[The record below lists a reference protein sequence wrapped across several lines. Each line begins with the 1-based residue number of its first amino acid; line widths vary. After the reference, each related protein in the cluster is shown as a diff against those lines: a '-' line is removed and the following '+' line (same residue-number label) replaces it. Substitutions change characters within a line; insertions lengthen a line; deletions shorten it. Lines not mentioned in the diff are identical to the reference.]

1 MTVSLSKNRRQA
13 LVTFMTDLDHL
24 SARIAHEVALQED
37 IYGLLRSPKSLLEIA
52 YEKRYQDP
60 EALRLWLN
68 KLSAFGFL
76 TSEPGSD
83 LFQTPSSFPNLST
96 PDQTSEFTADLAI
109 FEHMTKLLAPKIPSK
124 LRNETGGVSL
134 SEKPHVWDSITGL
147 ESMETLRELI
157 IAQSQVLD
165 SISTKLESVKTFSVL
180 DLGAFTGNS
189 TVTLAK
195 RLPEDIEITTVVH
208 STKYVQA
215 AEYTLDMFGI
225 TNANVVK
232 VPPLG
237 SLKGKI
243 KKRFDAVFI
252 FHQEIYGA
260 MTRIA
265 DVAKLVHPSGTIA
278 GFLPLRE
285 TRGQSLLLEWLWMML
300 QHFEKYP
307 QQDAFRATLANS
319 GFTQIEF
326 LPYPLWT
333 FSASRE

>member
-1 MTVSLSKNRRQA
+1 MTTSFPADRRQA
-13 LVTFMTDLDHL
+13 LVTFMTHLDHL

-52 YEKRYQDP
+52 YEKRYHDP
-60 EALRLWLN
+60 ETLRLWLN

-83 LFQTPSSFPNLST
+83 LFHTPSSFPDLPT
-96 PDQTSEFTADLAI
+96 PDKDDAFTADLVM
-109 FEHMTKLLAPKIPSK
+109 FEHMAKLLAPKIPSK

-134 SEKPHVWDSITGL
+134 SEKPHVWDSITSL
-147 ESMETLRELI
+147 ESIETLRELI
-157 IAQSQVLD
+157 ITQSQVLD
-165 SISTKLESVKTFSVL
+165 SISNKSESSETFSVL

-195 RLPEDIEITTVVH
+195 LLPADIEITTVVH

-215 AEYTLDMFGI
+215 AEYTLDIFGI
-225 TNANVVK
+225 TNAEVLK

-237 SLKGKI
+237 PLAEKI

-252 FHQEIYGA
+252 FHQEIYSA
-260 MTRIA
+260 MTRIV
-265 DVAKLVHPSGTIA
+265 DVAKLVYPSGTIA

-285 TRGQSLLLEWLWMML
+285 TRGQSLLLEWMWMML
-300 QHFEKYP
+300 HHFEKYP
-307 QQDAFRATLANS
+307 MRDAFRATLANS
-319 GFTQIEF
+319 GFTLIEF
-326 LPYPLWT
+326 QAYPLWT
-333 FSASRE
+333 FSAIR